1 MNCELDNS
9 TVLII
14 KFYYAHITE
23 RPRSQGIHNVD
34 SNESE
39 KNAFIYAQRESDKAN
54 GVNL

>member
-23 RPRSQGIHNVD
+23 CSRSQDIHNLD

-39 KNAFIYAQRESDKAN
+39 KNTFIYAQRESDKAN